1 MRFTLNVADGHTEIQ
16 MDISVYRV
24 ASLLKKY
31 SNLIYKGKTLR
42 SASTGIK
49 E

>member
-1 MRFTLNVADGHTEIQ
+1 MRFTLNVADGHTEIET
-16 MDISVYRV
+16 DISVYRE

-31 SNLIYKGKTLR
+31 CNLIYKGKTLR
-42 SASTGIK
+42 SASTGIR